1 MAYFDIRTSMF
12 LFKLFNISIFEA
24 LKNQNYIIITLIYLI
39 VTNIYF
45 SLKNV
50 QIFSNIF
57 SFFFIRTNIFF
68 EASKL
73 LKIIVLVSINRN
85 DDTSR
90 F

>member
-1 MAYFDIRTSMF
+1 MF

-57 SFFFIRTNIFF
+57 SFFSIRTNIFF

-73 LKIIVLVSINRN
+73 RSC
-85 DDTSR
+85 
-90 F
+90 